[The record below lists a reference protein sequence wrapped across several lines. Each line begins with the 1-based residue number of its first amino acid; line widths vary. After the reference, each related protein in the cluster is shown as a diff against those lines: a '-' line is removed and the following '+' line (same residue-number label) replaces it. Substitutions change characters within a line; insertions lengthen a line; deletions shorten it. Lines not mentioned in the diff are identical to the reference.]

1 MRILSVCHGFYMGC
15 GIILTSSIFVW
26 QVFQTQSHFLTSS
39 VEGSK
44 KILLQQP
51 SNYLECLELKLSG
64 RDTGMSTRVM
74 QMAHNWI

>member
-1 MRILSVCHGFYMGC
+1 MCHGFYMGC

-26 QVFQTQSHFLTSS
+26 QIFHTQSHFLSSS

-51 SNYLECLELKLSG
+51 SKYLECLELKLSG